1 MSLIVNCKFCD
12 ERISLRKMPHGK
24 HVPFNANTDD
34 QHKCRKSNPK
44 KDIKKTT
51 NNKKIDSDKSKK
63 ISEDI
68 ENYEPEFND
77 SIQINKKSSNAFE
90 NDTLES
96 LKNEIE
102 VEVKEKKN
110 NKTLYLAAI
119 AAVVIIIIYLN

>member
-1 MSLIVNCKFCD
+1 MSLIVNCNYCG

-34 QHKCRKSNPK
+34 QHKCRKSNSK
-44 KDIKKTT
+44 KNIKKT
-51 NNKKIDSDKSKK
+51 NNIKKINSNKSKK
-63 ISEDI
+63 ISEDV
-68 ENYEPEFND
+68 ENYVAELND
-77 SIQINKKSSNAFE
+77 SIEITNKSIDTFE